1 MERGLDIV
9 PVARTRGLVVTESAG
24 ELLVYDQEQHHIHH
38 LNPVSAGVWR
48 GCTGNQSILD
58 VAAATGLDIDQVR
71 LALRQLAGAN
81 LLEGDLLISSIP
93 SRSSRRALLKK
104 SGIAVMIPA
113 VVSVT
118 APLAAQATSP
128 SSRYYKCSNNAC
140 ADFSCSVICQASNI
154 CPGCTKDMNN
164 LTCMN
169 FDGPLVPDMCAVFCT
184 CP

>member
-1 MERGLDIV
+1 MDRGLDIV
-9 PVARTRGLVVTESAG
+9 PAARTHRLVVTESAD
-24 ELLVYDQEQHHIHH
+24 EVLIYDQELHHIHH

-48 GCTGNQSILD
+48 RCTGNQSILD
-58 VAAATGLDIDQVR
+58 LAATTGLDLDHVR

-81 LLEGDLLISSIP
+81 LLEGDLTISS
-93 SRSSRRALLKK
+93 SRSRGSRRAFLKK

-140 ADFSCSVICQASNI
+140 ADFSCSLVCQASNI